1 MDQETKFETKRYK
14 FPFMSNWK
22 YSRLS
27 QTCTPSPP
35 EMQRLANLEEEKPT
49 RRVGV
54 GSTQAYIPQV
64 IPKIVTDDYS
74 GKIHKQF
81 IPKLVGL

>member
-1 MDQETKFETKRYK
+1 MDQEPRYK

-27 QTCTPSPP
+27 QTSTPSPP
-35 EMQRLANLEEEKPT
+35 EMQRLADLKEEKPT

-54 GSTQAYIPQV
+54 GSNQAYMPQV
-64 IPKIVTDDYS
+64 IPKIVTNDYS
-74 GKIHKQF
+74 GKMNN
-81 IPKLVGL
+81 